1 MKRLIKLLFLFSLI
15 GVLAGGCE
23 LLKGV
28 KFDESYYYVFT
39 INPTE
44 AGEYNFDEE
53 VITTDI
59 QQVLDDNNIKEKK
72 LESVV
77 IKEITATIQQGSHIT
92 TFDIL
97 SSGNITLHGEGMSA
111 VTVAWWPD
119 PVPASVSTVKLD
131 HNTDN
136 LKDHL
141 LSGKLYFAGS
151 GILNA
156 AHGGTSM
163 VRVDV
168 IFELNGKII

>member
-1 MKRLIKLLFLFSLI
+1 MNRLIKLLFLFSLI
-15 GVLAGGCE
+15 GVLAGGCD
-23 LLKGV
+23 LLQGV
-28 KFDESYYYVFT
+28 KFDENYYYVFT

-44 AGEYNFDEE
+44 AGEYDFTEE

-77 IKEITATIQQGSHIT
+77 IKEITATIQQGSHET
-92 TFDIL
+92 TFNIL
-97 SSGNITLHGEGMSA
+97 NSGNITMHGEGMSE

-119 PVPASVSTVKLD
+119 PVPAGVSSVKLD
-131 HNTDN
+131 HNSDN

-141 LSGKLYFAGS
+141 LSGKLYFG
-151 GILNA
+151 GVGTLNA
-156 AHGGTSM
+156 AHGGTTM